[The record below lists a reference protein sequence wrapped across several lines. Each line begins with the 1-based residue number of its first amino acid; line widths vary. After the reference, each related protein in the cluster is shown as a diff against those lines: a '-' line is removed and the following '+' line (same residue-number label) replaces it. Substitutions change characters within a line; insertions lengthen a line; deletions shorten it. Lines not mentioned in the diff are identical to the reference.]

1 MRRAIIKEA
10 DAQGVCPRPRCPVAM
25 PISPYFVYP
34 LPRDILRAADACKVW
49 EGTYDSNGYPRYKSA
64 GRSWYVHRAVYEDF
78 HGRLQPGEKVY
89 RVCGDKRC
97 INAMH
102 LVTTKP
108 TATGKRRR
116 PGTAKLTPR
125 RVRAIREAWAGPDR
139 PSQAALARQHK
150 VSRSAISLV
159 VRGVTWPDVLVPV
172 GMQDVATVAPAPPLS
187 ALEVLLS
194 RIVRS
199 A

>member
-1 MRRAIIKEA
+1 MGAHRASA
-10 DAQGVCPRPRCPVAM
+10 HDSAAM

-34 LPRDILRAADACKVW
+34 LPHDVLRAADACKIW
-49 EGTYDSNGYPRYKSA
+49 DGTYDSNGYPRYKSG

-78 HGRLQPGEKVY
+78 HGRLEPGEKVY

-108 TATGKRRR
+108 ATKGKRRR
-116 PGTAKLTPR
+116 PGTAKLTAR
-125 RVRAIREAWAGPDR
+125 RVRAIRTAWAGPDR

-159 VRGVTWPDVLVPV
+159 VRGVTWTDVVVSPAP
-172 GMQDVATVAPAPPLS
+172 QDVAALTPAAPVRPSPLDM
-187 ALEVLLS
+187 LRS

-199 A
+199 ATS